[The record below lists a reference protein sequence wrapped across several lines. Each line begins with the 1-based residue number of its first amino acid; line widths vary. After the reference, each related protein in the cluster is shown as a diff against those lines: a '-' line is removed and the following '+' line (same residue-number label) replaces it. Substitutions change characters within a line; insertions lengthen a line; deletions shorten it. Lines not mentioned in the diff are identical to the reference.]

1 MKTFNLK
8 AELREESGKKAMKS
22 LRKEGLIPA
31 VIYGGEKNNSITV
44 VAKDIQKLIYS
55 PDIFL
60 VEMSIDGD
68 VRHCILQEIQFHPVT
83 DAILHIDFLEVF
95 PDKPMV
101 IEVPV
106 ELEGLAAGVRA
117 GGKLVPVMRKIRV
130 KGLYSDIPERLK
142 VNVTKLQ
149 LGKTIQI
156 GALSFENLE
165 ILNAKNAVVAAVRT
179 ARAAAMSAD
188 LGDEEEEDEEAAAEG
203 EEAKAEE

>member
-8 AELREESGKKAMKS
+8 AELRDECGKKAMKS

-60 VEMSIDGD
+60 VEMTLGGE
-68 VRHCILQEIQFHPVT
+68 VKHCIVQEIQFHPVT

-95 PDKPMV
+95 ADKPMV

-106 ELEGLAAGVRA
+106 LLEGLAVGVRA
-117 GGKLVPVMRKIRV
+117 GGKLVTVMRKIRV
-130 KGLYSDIPERLK
+130 KGLYKDIPEKLT
-142 VNVTKLQ
+142 VNVSKLH

-165 ILNAKNAVVAAVRT
+165 ILNAKNAVVAAVR
-179 ARAAAMSAD
+179 ASRASASAAVVED
-188 LGDEEEEDEEAAAEG
+188 EEEDEEAAEG
-203 EEAKAEE
+203 EAKAEE